1 MNPLTL
7 IPARYRKYA
16 YAGYALAVI
25 AVGALAIAGVETG
38 KATDVLA
45 YIGAA
50 LGLTAAS
57 NVDTADAGEDE
68 PAEGAGFVGPR
79 RPFGEGH

>member
-7 IPARYRKYA
+7 IPAKYRKYA
-16 YAGYALAVI
+16 YAAYALAVI
-25 AVGALAIAGVETG
+25 VAGALAVAGVDTG
-38 KATDVLA
+38 KTTDVLA

-57 NVDTADAGEDE
+57 NVETSAKPLRSPGSE
-68 PAEGAGFVGPR
+68 